1 MTRKPATITVEGLEM
16 LEKTANLPK
25 KGSSCVIYLPPEW
38 KGKRVMVVRIE

>member
-1 MTRKPATITVEGLEM
+1 MTRKPATITVEGFEM

-38 KGKRVMVVRIE
+38 KNKKIMVIRIE